1 MGKIVLVNKP
11 KGITSFDV
19 CFKMR
24 KIFNT
29 KRIGHTGTL
38 DPNATGLMMVL
49 IDKATKINQF
59 VLSLKKEYI
68 ATVKIG
74 IKTDSEDIDGKLI
87 EERNEIMPNKELIE
101 DVLKSFIGK
110 SKQIP
115 PMTSA
120 IKVNGKKL
128 YEYQRNNQEVDVKP
142 RDIEVFDIE
151 LLDINKDSFI
161 FKTTVSSGTYI
172 RTLAKDILNKM
183 GIIGTLLDLKRTKI
197 DNFKLEDASTI
208 ENIENGQY
216 QELNVYD
223 VLSMYYPIYQVDNRN
238 DVINGK
244 PLKLNLDYEQILCVD
259 NQEVLAIY
267 YKDGDLYR
275 CKRGLL

>member
-59 VLSLKKEYI
+59 VLSLKKEYV

-128 YEYQRNNQEVDVKP
+128 YEYQRNSQEVDVKP

-151 LLDINKDSFI
+151 LLDVNKDSFI

-244 PLKLNLDYEQILCVD
+244 SLKLNLDYEQILCVD

-267 YKDGDLYR
+267 YKDGELYR